1 VKLKEARGWQPIK
14 YVTYLWLLIDKDDLR
29 VGIETQVAA
38 PKLPGNQEPTSSHQK
53 EAYGHPTL
61 SGAATCDAQGNP
73 LRTWKRQEDGTWK
86 AEKRRTPAY
95 QEDQLKAVAGGELIY
110 YRTDPVSPDREG
122 LWVKRAGPEPD
133 RKWFSFLQ
141 RTQPKPIGRWIITTN
156 SGRYGRSEKTSAA
169 VMPKV
174 QSLFKD
180 YVGLSV
186 TIDYHFTDNQPK
198 DDQKELAKPKP
209 LPRR

>member
-1 VKLKEARGWQPIK
+1 VKPIEPRRGVKEHEKGPKGGVVENPGLVKLKEARGWQPIK

-86 AEKRRTPAY
+86 AEKRRTPA
-95 QEDQLKAVAGGELIY
+95 
-110 YRTDPVSPDREG
+110 
-122 LWVKRAGPEPD
+122 
-133 RKWFSFLQ
+133 
-141 RTQPKPIGRWIITTN
+141 
-156 SGRYGRSEKTSAA
+156 
-169 VMPKV
+169 
-174 QSLFKD
+174 
-180 YVGLSV
+180 
-186 TIDYHFTDNQPK
+186 
-198 DDQKELAKPKP
+198 
-209 LPRR
+209 